1 MSRLQARSAHDL
13 RIGQRFNGD
22 DARDLILALRDAA
35 KCIRHMPATFTT
47 YPGSSDP
54 IFPCARR
61 PVRIRDS
68 VRVDEAFL
76 WSFGT
81 FSVPVNLWQA
91 MSRYAAWIEPAVLN
105 EWIEMMRGY
114 ARQPDSRDSHMAALR
129 WLEPGHDTG
138 LVRGLGRRLRE
149 SGTRLYCVWTR
160 NRLKSD
166 FDIDHCF
173 PFAAWPCND
182 LWNLLPSAPAVNRSK
197 GDRLPAAEA
206 LERSR
211 SWILEWWDLAY
222 RRDLVLRNQFEDEAR
237 SALPA
242 AVFGLE
248 ESATPEDV
256 FEGLMVQQMVLKRDQ
271 QLAVWRPSRP

>member
-1 MSRLQARSAHDL
+1 MPSEDKGAPKT
-13 RIGQRFNGD
+13 GD
-22 DARDLILALRDAA
+22 HA
-35 KCIRHMPATFTT
+35 
-47 YPGSSDP
+47 
-54 IFPCARR
+54 
-61 PVRIRDS
+61 
-68 VRVDEAFL
+68 
-76 WSFGT
+76 
-81 FSVPVNLWQA
+81 SVP
-91 MSRYAAWIEPAVLN
+91 
-105 EWIEMMRGY
+105 G
-114 ARQPDSRDSHMAALR
+114 AALAR
-129 WLEPGHDTG
+129 PSC
-138 LVRGLGRRLRE
+138 RE
-149 SGTRLYCVWTR
+149 VMRVYGGWPATRLYCVWTR

-222 RRDLVLRNQFEDEAR
+222 RRDIVLRNQFEDEAQ

-248 ESATPEDV
+248 ESVTPEDV

>member
-1 MSRLQARSAHDL
+1 
-13 RIGQRFNGD
+13 
-22 DARDLILALRDAA
+22 
-35 KCIRHMPATFTT
+35 
-47 YPGSSDP
+47 
-54 IFPCARR
+54 
-61 PVRIRDS
+61 
-68 VRVDEAFL
+68 
-76 WSFGT
+76 
-81 FSVPVNLWQA
+81 
-91 MSRYAAWIEPAVLN
+91 
-105 EWIEMMRGY
+105 MMRGY
-114 ARQPDSRDSHMAALR
+114 ARQPDSRDTHMAALR

-222 RRDLVLRNQFEDEAR
+222 RRDIVLRNQFEDEAR

-242 AVFGLE
+242 ALFGLE
-248 ESATPEDV
+248 ESVTPEDV

-271 QLAVWRPSRP
+271 QLAVWRPSRS

>member
-1 MSRLQARSAHDL
+1 MLPAGNIRSAF
-13 RIGQRFNGD
+13 G
-22 DARDLILALRDAA
+22 ALFQGM
-35 KCIRHMPATFTT
+35 KI
-47 YPGSSDP
+47 
-54 IFPCARR
+54 
-61 PVRIRDS
+61 
-68 VRVDEAFL
+68 
-76 WSFGT
+76 WSRQAHHLMNGT
-81 FSVPVNLWQA
+81 FS
-91 MSRYAAWIEPAVLN
+91 
-105 EWIEMMRGY
+105 RGVRAKY
-114 ARQPDSRDSHMAALR
+114 EGQSN
-129 WLEPGHDTG
+129 TG

-222 RRDLVLRNQFEDEAR
+222 RRDLVIRNQFEDEAR

-248 ESATPEDV
+248 ESVTPEDV

>member
-1 MSRLQARSAHDL
+1 
-13 RIGQRFNGD
+13 
-22 DARDLILALRDAA
+22 
-35 KCIRHMPATFTT
+35 
-47 YPGSSDP
+47 
-54 IFPCARR
+54 
-61 PVRIRDS
+61 
-68 VRVDEAFL
+68 
-76 WSFGT
+76 
-81 FSVPVNLWQA
+81 

-105 EWIEMMRGY
+105 EWIDMMRGY
-114 ARQPDSRDSHMAALR
+114 ARQPDSRDSHTAALR

-149 SGTRLYCVWTR
+149 TGTRLYCVWTR
-160 NRLKSD
+160 NRPKSD

-211 SWILEWWDLAY
+211 SCILEWWNLAY
-222 RRDLVLRNQFEDEAR
+222 RRDIVLRNQFEDEAR

-248 ESATPEDV
+248 ESVTPEDV

-271 QLAVWRPSRP
+271 QLAVWRSSRP